1 MPQPFCNIPALK
13 SAYNDSNQ
21 IEVISRLTTYLPLFY
36 ALESINRAHCASRLS
51 IYFCLKN
58 FQYCLFDDADHD
70 VCPSN
75 TIQPSRQDCL
85 NFFNTSSPCSVNDMN
100 IALDNAGY
108 DIVVPLMDSDCS
120 ERAGEDRNHTIHA
133 IPLHA
138 VLGE

>member
-1 MPQPFCNIPALK
+1 
-13 SAYNDSNQ
+13 
-21 IEVISRLTTYLPLFY
+21 
-36 ALESINRAHCASRLS
+36 
-51 IYFCLKN
+51 
-58 FQYCLFDDADHD
+58 
-70 VCPSN
+70 
-75 TIQPSRQDCL
+75 
-85 NFFNTSSPCSVNDMN
+85 MN